1 MAKMIEVNQISKSFK
16 KQQVLHNV
24 SLSCENG
31 KIYGIVG
38 YNGSGK
44 SVLFKCICG
53 YYRVDEGS
61 ILVRDQKIGADVD
74 MIRDAGIIIEEPA
87 FLKQYSGIRNLD
99 FLYRLNH
106 KPDREHLRQAMIQVG
121 LDPDSGKPVGKYSLG
136 MKQRLA
142 IAQATM
148 EDQDI
153 LILDEPM
160 NGLDQE
166 GMEQMRKLFLMFKK
180 EGRTLLFASHNRQD
194 IESLC
199 DEVYEM
205 NRGELKRIR

>member
-1 MAKMIEVNQISKSFK
+1 M
-16 KQQVLHNV
+16 
-24 SLSCENG
+24 
-31 KIYGIVG
+31 
-38 YNGSGK
+38 
-44 SVLFKCICG
+44 
-53 YYRVDEGS
+53 
-61 ILVRDQKIGADVD
+61 
-74 MIRDAGIIIEEPA
+74 
-87 FLKQYSGIRNLD
+87 
-99 FLYRLNH
+99 
-106 KPDREHLRQAMIQVG
+106 G

-160 NGLDQE
+160 NGLDQD
-166 GMEQMRKLFLMFKK
+166 GMEQMRELFLHFKE

-205 NRGELKRIR
+205 NRGELKRII